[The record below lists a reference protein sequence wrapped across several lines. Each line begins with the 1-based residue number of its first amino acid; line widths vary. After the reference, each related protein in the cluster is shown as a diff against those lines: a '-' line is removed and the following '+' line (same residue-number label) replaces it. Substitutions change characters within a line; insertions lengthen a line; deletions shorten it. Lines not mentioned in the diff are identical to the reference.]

1 MGLKLLHYQKVAI
14 KGLILSME
22 GGYKVNC
29 RGDGILQYHP
39 AKQSRHGGRYYKI
52 GNAEKGI
59 KWYNMRGEEID
70 IGAIGKSGHQ
80 IIKKI

>member
-1 MGLKLLHYQKVAI
+1 MGLKLHHYQKVTI

-22 GGYKVNC
+22 GGYKVNY